1 MNKRRAVIVGTKHPG
16 GLMRAQVR
24 LLPDWNGVPDESL
37 PWAEYMLGIGNAF
50 TPTKTGD
57 LVWVEFPYND
67 ARGKPDTRRPL
78 IVGAAQDAPGGV
90 PNVAPEASGQGEPW
104 APGEIEGAPAR
115 PKITSTED
123 FVVHRNNLLEV
134 RTAGGGYEIANTAAG
149 ARVGINEDGEMY
161 LIGPGNLLLH
171 MAGDIIAKAGGRIL
185 FESGEEMG
193 MKAGAKMDLEAAGPL
208 TGKATSVAF
217 SK

>member
-1 MNKRRAVIVGTKHPG
+1 V
-16 GLMRAQVR
+16 RAQVR
-24 LLPDWNGVPDESL
+24 LLPDWNAVPDESL

-57 LVWVEFPYND
+57 LVWVEFPYTD

-78 IVGAAQDAPGGV
+78 IVGGAQDAPGGV
-90 PNVAPEASGQGEPW
+90 PNVAPEVSGQGEPW
-104 APGEIEGAPAR
+104 TPGEIEGAPAR
-115 PKITSTED
+115 PKIASSED

-149 ARVGINEDGEMY
+149 ARVGINEAGEMY

-171 MAGDIIAKAGGRIL
+171 MAGDIIAKAGGKIL
-185 FESGEEMG
+185 FESGAEMG
-193 MKAGAKMDLEAAGPL
+193 MKAGAKLDFEAAGPL